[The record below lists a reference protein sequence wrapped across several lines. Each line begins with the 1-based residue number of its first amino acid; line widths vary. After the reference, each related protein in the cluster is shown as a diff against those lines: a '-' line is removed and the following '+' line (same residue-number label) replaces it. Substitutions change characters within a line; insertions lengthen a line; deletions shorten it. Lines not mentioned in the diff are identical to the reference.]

1 MNSKPPSPSRRA
13 PRQHAAPE
21 PSLNRKPDTKT
32 LLIETAERLFGR
44 HGLDGISLREITAA
58 AGQAN
63 SNVVQYHFKNKE
75 GLISAILE
83 AHVEQFESQRREYL
97 QKLPTDMPAR
107 ARHLLK
113 ILWLPAMAI
122 KGSDGSHSY
131 CRFLLQYL
139 IHPHKVQHPLVRFY
153 DATESSDALKQH
165 VASLIEATRML
176 RDLYRHLPV
185 SILNLRLSALS
196 MMFLATVVEHDN
208 RQFSESG
215 ETSKTFDVEPILD
228 IALAA
233 LNAPA

>member
-1 MNSKPPSPSRRA
+1 MNSKPPRPTRRATRRHAGAKASPSQR
-13 PRQHAAPE
+13 
-21 PSLNRKPDTKT
+21 PDTKT

-83 AHVEQFESQRREYL
+83 AHVEQFEIQRREYL
-97 QKLPTDMPAR
+97 QSLPTETAER

-122 KGSDGSHSY
+122 KDSDGSHSY

-139 IHPHKVQHPLVRFY
+139 IHPHEVPHPLVRFY
-153 DATESSDALKQH
+153 DAAESSDALKQH

-185 SILNLRLSALS
+185 SILNLRLSSLS

-208 RQFSESG
+208 RQLSKSG
-215 ETSKTFDVEPILD
+215 DTSKTLDVEPILD
-228 IALAA
+228 MALAA